1 MSKKAI
7 ITVKS
12 NISVEEESI
21 EVITPGVFTVLK
33 NGFKAEYEETKLSGM
48 EGTKTTMMINK
59 NSFELIRCG
68 STETQMIF
76 DRNNQSM
83 SLYRTPYGNMTVTI
97 DTKQL
102 KIDVDENGGSIHIVY
117 TLLIEGQQK
126 IETDLNVDIKVK

>member
-1 MSKKAI
+1 MSKKAV

-12 NISVEEESI
+12 NTSVEEESI
-21 EVITPGVFTVLK
+21 EVITPGMFTVLK

-83 SLYRTPYGNMTVTI
+83 SLYKTPYGNMTVTI

>member
-1 MSKKAI
+1 MSKKAV

-21 EVITPGVFTVLK
+21 EVITPGVFKVLK

>member
-1 MSKKAI
+1 MSKKAV

-12 NISVEEESI
+12 NTSVEEESI

-83 SLYRTPYGNMTVTI
+83 SLYKTPYGNMTVTI

>member
-1 MSKKAI
+1 MNKKAV

-33 NGFKAEYEETKLSGM
+33 NGFKVEYDETKLSGM

-76 DRNNQSM
+76 DRNNHSM
-83 SLYRTPYGNMTVTI
+83 SLYKTPYGNMTVTI

-102 KIDVDENGGSIHIVY
+102 NIDVDENGGSIHIVY
-117 TLLIEGQQK
+117 TLLIEDQQK
-126 IETDLNVDIKVK
+126 IETDLNIDIKVK

>member
-1 MSKKAI
+1 MSKKAV

>member
-1 MSKKAI
+1 
-7 ITVKS
+7 
-12 NISVEEESI
+12 
-21 EVITPGVFTVLK
+21 
-33 NGFKAEYEETKLSGM
+33 
-48 EGTKTTMMINK
+48 
-59 NSFELIRCG
+59 
-68 STETQMIF
+68 MIF

-83 SLYRTPYGNMTVTI
+83 SLYKTPYGNMTVTI

>member
-1 MSKKAI
+1 MNKKAV

-21 EVITPGVFTVLK
+21 EVMTPGVFTVLK

-48 EGTKTTMMINK
+48 EGTKTTMIINK
-59 NSFELIRCG
+59 DSFELMRCG
-68 STETQMIF
+68 STETHMIF

-83 SLYRTPYGNMTVTI
+83 SLYKTPYGNMTVTI

-102 KIDVDENGGSIHIVY
+102 KIDVDEDGGNIHIVY
-117 TLLIEGQQK
+117 TLLIECQQK

>member
-1 MSKKAI
+1 MSKKAV

-83 SLYRTPYGNMTVTI
+83 SLYSTPYGNMTVTI

>member
-1 MSKKAI
+1 MSKKAV

-59 NSFELIRCG
+59 NSFELIRCW

-83 SLYRTPYGNMTVTI
+83 SLYKTPYGNMTVTI

>member
-1 MSKKAI
+1 MSKKAV

-83 SLYRTPYGNMTVTI
+83 SLYKTPYGNMTVTI

>member
-83 SLYRTPYGNMTVTI
+83 SLYKTPYGNMTVTI

>member
-1 MSKKAI
+1 MSKKAV

-12 NISVEEESI
+12 YISVEEESI

-83 SLYRTPYGNMTVTI
+83 SLYKTPYGNMTVTI